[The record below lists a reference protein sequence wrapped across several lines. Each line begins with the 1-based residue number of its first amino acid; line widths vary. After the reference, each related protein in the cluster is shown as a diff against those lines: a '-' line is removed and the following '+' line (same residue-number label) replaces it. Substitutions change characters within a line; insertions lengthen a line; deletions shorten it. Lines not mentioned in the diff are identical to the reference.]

1 MLLFVG
7 LVCKSQNFN
16 KPVRQTCVSRT
27 TGKLWQIHTLYII
40 VSQAP
45 YIYMQ
50 IKIKFMNVSTQIIR
64 ICVMPRRLTSQTCSY
79 YYYSNQIKIENHCS
93 LDRFRKSSARNK
105 GPVSLHNQHRYLS
118 RHLEKYVPSNYIVT
132 IKIGGKA

>member
-1 MLLFVG
+1 MPLFVG
-7 LVCKSQNFN
+7 LVYKFQNFN
-16 KPVRQTCVSRT
+16 KPVRQICVSRAT
-27 TGKLWQIHTLYII
+27 VKLWQIHTLYII

-50 IKIKFMNVSTQIIR
+50 IKIKFLNENTQIVR
-64 ICVMPRRLTSQTCSY
+64 IYLLPTLTSQTYSH

-93 LDRFRKSSARNK
+93 LERFSKSSTRNK

-118 RHLEKYVPSNYIVT
+118 RHLEKYVPSNYTGT